1 MKVRILQLRFRSW
14 RLAQFFF
21 LVAGLLALGFTA
33 YSYAARYIYQAYEN
47 REFDR
52 ALSAQDIA
60 PTPPHASAEQHPPAP
75 SWRMLIG
82 RLAIPRL
89 GISAMVKEGID
100 DKTLDLAVGH
110 IPSTAMPGETGN
122 VGLAAHRDNLFRS
135 LKDVGRDDEI
145 TVTTLD
151 NTYTYRVV
159 SFAVVNPQQVSV
171 LAPSSGENTLT
182 LVTCYPFYFVG
193 HAPKRFV
200 VRARQVLSTSAAIEA
215 PAGVSKN
222 KSQPDY
228 EAASSRSPEG
238 RNNASR

>member
-1 MKVRILQLRFRSW
+1 
-14 RLAQFFF
+14 LAQRLF
-21 LVAGLLALGFTA
+21 LTAGLLALGFTA
-33 YSYAARYIYQAYEN
+33 CSYAARYVYQTYEN
-47 REFDR
+47 WEFDR
-52 ALSAQDIA
+52 ALEAHNVA
-60 PTPPHASAEQHPPAP
+60 PSPPHPSVTQHRPAA
-75 SWRMLIG
+75 SWRLLIG

-100 DKTLDLAVGH
+100 GKTLDLAVGH

-135 LKDVGRDDEI
+135 LKDVAREDEI
-145 TVTTLD
+145 TLTTLD

-159 SFAVVNPQQVSV
+159 SFAVVNPEDVSV

-200 VRARQVLSTSAAIEA
+200 VRARQVTSLTQPQQARMVQA
-215 PAGVSKN
+215 PRESQVLR
-222 KSQPDY
+222 SQP
-228 EAASSRSPEG
+228 
-238 RNNASR
+238 